1 MTDRTEIADAPC
13 DQAGAPPG
21 LEPTL
26 IADPPPPVAR
36 DQMVW
41 VWITAMTVS
50 WFGDALWTV
59 ALAWTAAHTLAPA
72 LAGVVVGIEMLP
84 QAVLVLLG
92 GVLADRLDTRKVLVT
107 GQLGQVLALV
117 IGASAWQAGLRGA
130 GTLIA
135 LSLAFGIASGL
146 TIPAGMT
153 LSRQLVRARDLGT
166 VTGWNQ
172 VANRVARLVGAP
184 VGGVLVAW
192 GGLVAAMTVNAVSF
206 LVIAAALIAA
216 VRPRFRLPR
225 ATSQRWTSSLRDGLG
240 YLRRDPAARLLVIG
254 LTALNVFVSPVVALG
269 VALRVAGSG
278 WGPGWVG
285 FAEGAFAAGAILG
298 SLAGIRWQPVA
309 PARAGFIALVV
320 QGMALAA
327 IGIPTRVSLLAAMLA
342 VGVTAGAASVWLSGV
357 FQRTIDPSHLGRVS
371 SVTSL
376 GDMSLMPLAV
386 PMFGAIAAASSVLSA
401 AILFG
406 TAMSMLCLWF
416 ATRRILASLR

>member
-1 MTDRTEIADAPC
+1 MTDSTDTHAQADQTEPEP
-13 DQAGAPPG
+13 DQ
-21 LEPTL
+21 EPIL
-26 IADPPPPVAR
+26 IAGPPPPVIR
-36 DQMVW
+36 DRMVW

-59 ALAWTAAHTLAPA
+59 ALAWTAAHSLPPA
-72 LAGVVVGIEMLP
+72 VAGVVVGIEMLP
-84 QAVLVLLG
+84 QAALVLLG

-117 IGASAWQAGLRGA
+117 LGALAWQAGLRGA
-130 GTLIA
+130 GTLIT
-135 LSLAFGIASGL
+135 LSLTFGIASGL

-153 LSRQLVRARDLGT
+153 LSRQLVRGKDLGT
-166 VTGWNQ
+166 VSGWNQ

-192 GGLVAAMTVNAVSF
+192 GGLVAAMAVTAVSF

-225 ATSQRWTSSLRDGLG
+225 ATHQRWDASLRDGLG
-240 YLRRDPAARLLVIG
+240 YLRRERAARLLVIG

-269 VALRVAGSG
+269 VALRVADSG

-298 SLAGIRWQPVA
+298 SLTGIRWQPIA
-309 PARAGFIALVV
+309 PARAGFAALVV

-327 IGIPTRVSLLAAMLA
+327 IGIPTRVSLLAAMFT
-342 VGVTAGAASVWLSGV
+342 VGITAGAASVWLSGV
-357 FQRTIDPSHLGRVS
+357 FQRTITASHLGRVS

-376 GDMSLMPLAV
+376 GDMSLIPLAV
-386 PMFGAIAAASSVLSA
+386 PVFGAIAAASSVLSA

-406 TAMSMLCLWF
+406 TAMSLLCLWF
-416 ATRRILASLR
+416 ATRRLLTSLR